1 MRTVPS
7 TAPRRA
13 VTSQLLSPPRPSMAR
28 LVWVELRKSLDTRAS
43 RWLVAALALLIVAA
57 AIYSVADGPN
67 DGPVAAVRF
76 FSTPWVVVRMLLPV
90 LGVLSM
96 TSEWS
101 QRTALTTF
109 ALVPRRGRVLA
120 AKLGAA
126 IGTAVATVLLTVL
139 VATIVAAVA
148 GPITGQPVQWHGF
161 VRHIAGA
168 LVGGVCFIGLGAGLG
183 VLLQQTASALVAYFI
198 APTLV
203 TVVGTAL
210 VDQGVYWIAPTV
222 AIGRVDD
229 LDLSGVVAPTV
240 VALVLWILVPLTVGS
255 VRWLRREVP

>member
-1 MRTVPS
+1 MSTVPS

-13 VTSQLLSPPRPSMAR
+13 VTGQLLSLPCPSMAR
-28 LVWVELRKSLDTRAS
+28 LVRVELRKSLDTRAS
-43 RWLVAALALLIVAA
+43 RWLVAALAVLIVAA
-57 AIYSVADGPN
+57 ATYSLADGPN
-67 DGPVAAVRF
+67 DGPIAAVRF

-109 ALVPRRGRVLA
+109 ALVPRRGRVLV

-126 IGTAVATVLLTVL
+126 LAVSVATVLLTTL
-139 VATIVAAVA
+139 VAVAAVA
-148 GPITGQPVQWHGF
+148 VAGPVTGQPLQWHGF
-161 VRHIAGA
+161 VRHVGGA
-168 LVGGVCFIGLGAGLG
+168 LVGGVCFMGLGAGLG
-183 VLLQQTASALVAYFI
+183 ALLQQTASALVAYFI

-210 VDQGVYWIAPTV
+210 IDDRVSWIAPTV
-222 AIGRVDD
+222 AISRLDD
-229 LDLSGVVAPTV
+229 LDLNGEVAPTV
-240 VALVLWILVPLTVGS
+240 VALVLWILVPLAVGS

>member
-1 MRTVPS
+1 MSPVPS
-7 TAPRRA
+7 TAPARA

-43 RWLVAALALLIVAA
+43 RWLVAALALLTVAA
-57 AIYSVADGPN
+57 AIYSLADGPN

-76 FSTPWVVVRMLLPV
+76 FTTPWVVVRMLLPV
-90 LGVLSM
+90 LGVLAM

-109 ALVPRRGRVLA
+109 ALVPRRGRVLV
-120 AKLGAA
+120 AKLSGALVVS
-126 IGTAVATVLLTVL
+126 VATVLFTAL
-139 VATIVAAVA
+139 VAVVAVAVA
-148 GPITGQPVQWHGF
+148 GPLTGQPLQWHGF
-161 VRHIAGA
+161 VRHVAGA
-168 LVGGVCFIGLGAGLG
+168 LVGGVCFMGLGAGLG
-183 VLLQQTASALVAYFI
+183 ALLQQTASALVVYFI

-210 VDQGVYWIAPTV
+210 IDEGVYWIAPTV
-222 AIGRVDD
+222 AIGRLDD
-229 LDLSGVVAPTV
+229 LDLSGYVAPTV
-240 VALVLWILVPLTVGS
+240 VALMLWVVLPLAAGS